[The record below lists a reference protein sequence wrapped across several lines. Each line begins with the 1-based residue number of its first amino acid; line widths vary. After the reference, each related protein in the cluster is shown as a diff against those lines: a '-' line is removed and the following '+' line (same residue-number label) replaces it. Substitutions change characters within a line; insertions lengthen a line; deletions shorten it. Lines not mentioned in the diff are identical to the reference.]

1 MDADVSAT
9 NVGASSQKAK
19 PAGILTGL
27 FTGNPSGLAKGKV
40 SVLEYFSLQPLQ
52 IGRRNFLP

>member
-1 MDADVSAT
+1 MDADVSST

-27 FTGNPSGLAKGKV
+27 FTGNTSGLIKGKV
-40 SVLEYFSLQPLQ
+40 SVLECCSLQPLE
-52 IGRRNFLP
+52 IERRNF